1 MLTAIV
7 IFLFAGA
14 VVFDFLPK
22 LKNQPKRNKI
32 IYLALIGVSFIVLVL
47 YSFDVTVPG
56 PSEPIKSLVE
66 SIFKVE

>member
-22 LKNQPKRNKI
+22 LKNQPGKNKM
-32 IYLALIGVSFIVLVL
+32 IYLALIGISFIVLIL
-47 YSFDVTVPG
+47 YSFDIVVPG
-56 PSEPIKSLVE
+56 PSEPIKSLVK
-66 SIFKVE
+66 SIFKVG